1 MNDFKFQQGDIVK
14 IKPLTEG
21 MESDYYPE
29 GIPSTMLQFSGKEL
43 EVHSGTHYKKILHNP
58 CDGYRLLDEVNAV
71 WQRNVWTEDLF
82 EKVVKYNE
90 IRMFD
95 NSLPVRPGDPLYM
108 VYIGGEDTLIRPVTV
123 TNVNL
128 ALNQNTVSVTGA
140 GAKGSW
146 IIDIT
151 DLTAFGTT
159 LFWRKAA
166 AIRYLEDKGI
176 LHWRDY
182 CDN

>member
-1 MNDFKFQQGDIVK
+1 MNDFKFQKGDIVK

-21 MESDYYPE
+21 MESDYYHA
-29 GIPSTMLQFSGKEL
+29 GIPQGMLQFSSKEL
-43 EVHSGTHYKKILHNP
+43 QVHSGTHYGSSHHQ
-58 CDGYRLLDEVNAV
+58 CVGYTLLDFDGTN
-71 WQRNVWTEDLF
+71 WLRNVWTEDLF
-82 EKVVKYNE
+82 EKVVEYDE
-90 IRMFD
+90 VRFFQED
-95 NSLPVRPGDPLYM
+95 LSVRPGDPLYM

-123 TNVNL
+123 TSVNL
-128 ALNQNTVSVTGA
+128 ALNQNTVSVTGS

-166 AIRYLEDKGI
+166 AIRYLEDRGI